1 MLKNT
6 GENYINMKK
15 ILLACALL
23 ASCSLLATSCNNTPT
38 VNPDDDPSV
47 NPGGDDNNPGDDDEE
62 PESFD
67 TSRNV
72 NLYSREAGSGTRE
85 CFFEGIGYGDVA
97 KEDKWE
103 DGVVVVS
110 PTSNG
115 DMMSQVGSDPYGIGY
130 CSLDGIGGNT
140 SIKALSYE
148 GVTPTEDTVI
158 DGSYA
163 LQRNFNYVIRDYEN
177 TTVENGENRS
187 AVAHAFIEFFNT
199 IEGQTQI
206 ASAGGIV
213 TTAATGTLE
222 ELIEKYPVLSGNE
235 TVQLYTCGSTS
246 VEKVLSACINYFTG
260 NIPNK
265 NITISASQ
273 TGSGAAVTGI
283 TEGNSGTLADI
294 GFLSR
299 EINDEELA
307 KLTDNN
313 IHSSMCV
320 DAVVAIVNA
329 ENTAVSDIT
338 GETLTS
344 IYKGELKTWA
354 DVVNAL

>member
-1 MLKNT
+1 
-6 GENYINMKK
+6 MKK
-15 ILLACALL
+15 VLLACALL

-38 VNPDDDPSV
+38 Q
-47 NPGGDDNNPGDDDEE
+47 GDDSDNTDNPSSET
-62 PESFD
+62 FD

-85 CFFEGIGYGDVA
+85 CFFEGIGYKDVA

-103 DGVVVVS
+103 PGVQVSS

-115 DMMSQVGSDPYGIGY
+115 DMMSQIGADPYGIGY
-130 CSLDGIGGNT
+130 CSLDGIGENK
-140 SIKALSYE
+140 SIKALSYD
-148 GVTPTEDTVI
+148 GVAPTEETVI

-163 LQRNFNYVIRDYEN
+163 LQRNFNYVIRDYTS
-177 TTVENGENRS
+177 TTVENGEARS
-187 AVAHAFIEFFNT
+187 QVAHAFIEFFST
-199 IEGQTQI
+199 VEGQVQI
-206 ASAGGIV
+206 KSAGGII
-213 TTAATGTLE
+213 TEQATKTFEDLLAE
-222 ELIEKYPVLSGNE
+222 YPILSGSE

-246 VEKVLSACINYFTG
+246 VEKVLNASITYFTS

-307 KLTDNN
+307 KLTEEN
-313 IHSSMCV
+313 IHASMCV
-320 DAVVAIVNA
+320 DAVVAIVNSK
-329 ENTAVSDIT
+329 NTSVSDIN
-338 GETLTS
+338 GQTLTS

-354 DVVNAL
+354 DIVSAL

>member
-1 MLKNT
+1 
-6 GENYINMKK
+6 MKK
-15 ILLACALL
+15 VLLACALL
-23 ASCSLLATSCNNTPT
+23 ASCSLLATSCGNTPNQPD
-38 VNPDDDPSV
+38 NPDIPDQ
-47 NPGGDDNNPGDDDEE
+47 GEKPGDDDNLNEDDK
-62 PESFD
+62 PGDDTFD

-97 KEDKWE
+97 KEDNWE
-103 DGVVVVS
+103 EGVTVSS

-130 CSLDGIGGNT
+130 CSLDGIGENK
-140 SIKALSYE
+140 SIKALSYD
-148 GVTPTEDTVI
+148 GITPTEETVI

-163 LQRNFNYVIRDYEN
+163 LQRNFNYVIRDYKS
-177 TTVENGENRS
+177 TTVENGEARS
-187 AVAHAFIEFFNT
+187 QVAHAFIEFFST
-199 IEGQTQI
+199 VEGQVQI
-206 ASAGGIV
+206 QSAGGIV
-213 TTAATGTLE
+213 TEAPTKTFE
-222 ELIEKYPVLSGNE
+222 DLIEEYPILSGSE

-246 VEKVLSACINYFTG
+246 VEKVLNASITYFTN

-299 EINDEELA
+299 EINDGELA
-307 KLTDNN
+307 KLTDEN
-313 IHSSMCV
+313 IHGAMCV
-320 DAVVAIVNA
+320 DAVVAIVNSK
-329 ENTAVSDIT
+329 NTSISDIN

-354 DVVNAL
+354 DIVKAL